1 MSDQLDE
8 QPASELQLLLTIGVE
23 GFRELVAWVAEGET
37 AGERHARGIKANQA
51 IAEVLKDVDRAKIN
65 EGLHA
70 AAEEL
75 REGTAVVAAGGTR
88 TDR

>member
-23 GFRELVAWVAEGET
+23 GFRELVAWVAEGT
-37 AGERHARGIKANQA
+37 TDHERHARGVQANQA
-51 IAEVLKDVDRAKIN
+51 IAEVLKEVDRAKIN

-75 REGTAVVAAGGTR
+75 RESGAVAAPAGAH
-88 TDR
+88 

>member
-1 MSDQLDE
+1 MSEQLDE

-23 GFRELVAWVAEGET
+23 GFRELVAWVAEGTT
-37 AGERHARGIKANQA
+37 ADDRHARGVRANQA

-70 AAEEL
+70 AAEEF
-75 REGTAVVAAGGTR
+75 RDGTPVAAPVGAH
-88 TDR
+88 